1 MQARGRRNSLVSL
14 GSRVDGVFRCG
25 GWDVDDSTSPR
36 RRTPDD
42 DDNNINTRLDEAE

>member
-1 MQARGRRNSLVSL
+1 
-14 GSRVDGVFRCG
+14 
-25 GWDVDDSTSPR
+25 VDDSTWPR